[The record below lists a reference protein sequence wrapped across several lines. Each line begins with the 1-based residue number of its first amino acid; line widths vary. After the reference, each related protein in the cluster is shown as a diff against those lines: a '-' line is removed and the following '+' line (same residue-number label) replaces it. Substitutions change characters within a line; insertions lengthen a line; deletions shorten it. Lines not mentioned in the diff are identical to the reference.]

1 MLASELPPSF
11 HAFMMVISFVLGAM
25 IGSFANVCIC
35 RWPAGESVVSPRS
48 RCPKCMNGIAWHDN
62 FPMLS
67 WLILGAKCR
76 NCGNPISW
84 QYPLVEAITALLF
97 LCVYLK
103 FGLTLAA
110 PVYMLLCVAL
120 VICTFQ
126 DLADWT
132 IPNEITF
139 PGIPLGFALSLVGM
153 FYGEASGLLVW
164 GDNAV
169 FDAIG
174 GILLGGGVLFA
185 LDKIAIVLLKKPG
198 MGFGD
203 VKLLAMLGGFVGVQ
217 GVIFIIV
224 ASSMMGAV
232 IGLAVIFYF
241 KVFGSSTSGG
251 ESQPDTSPKAAA
263 DYDDDD
269 IELEGHYLPFGPFLA
284 LGGLLYL
291 FFGPQLVALYLAAA
305 TLSPPESIL

>member
-1 MLASELPPSF
+1 MSAPEIASLHTF
-11 HAFMMVISFVLGAM
+11 LMVLSFVLGAM

-35 RWPAGESVVSPRS
+35 RWPAGESVVRPRS
-48 RCPKCMNGIAWHDN
+48 RCPKCMSSIAWYDN
-62 FPMLS
+62 FPILS

-84 QYPLVEAITALLF
+84 QYPLVEAITGALF
-97 LCVYLK
+97 LLVYLK
-103 FGLTLAA
+103 FGLTLAT
-110 PVYMLLCVAL
+110 PVYMLLAVSL

-139 PGIPLGFALSLVGM
+139 PGIPLGLALSLVGM
-153 FYGEASGLLVW
+153 FMGDASGLLVV
-164 GDNAV
+164 GENAV
-169 FDAIG
+169 FDALG
-174 GILLGGGVLFA
+174 GILLGGGVLYA
-185 LDKIAIVLLKKPG
+185 LDKVAILLLKKPG

-203 VKLLAMLGGFVGVQ
+203 VKLLAMMGGFVGVK

-224 ASSMMGAV
+224 ASSMTGAV
-232 IGLAVIFYF
+232 IGVAVMLYF
-241 KVFGSSTSGG
+241 KAKGSSKS
-251 ESQPDTSPKAAA
+251 EEEKAAAPKAAE

-284 LGGLLYL
+284 LGGILYL
-291 FFGPQLVALYLAAA
+291 FVGPQLIDWYLSTM
-305 TLSPPESIL
+305 TLSGTEPLI

>member
-1 MLASELPPSF
+1 MLAADIPASLNT
-11 HAFMMVISFVLGAM
+11 FMMVLSFVLGAM

-35 RWPAGESVVSPRS
+35 RWPAGESVVKPRS
-48 RCPKCMNGIAWHDN
+48 RCPKCMSSIAWYDN
-62 FPMLS
+62 IPILS

-84 QYPLVEAITALLF
+84 QYPLVEAITGGLF
-97 LCVYLK
+97 LLVYLK
-103 FGLTLAA
+103 YGITIAS
-110 PVYMLLCVAL
+110 PIYMLLAVSL

-139 PGIPLGFALSLVGM
+139 PGIPAGLAISVIGM
-153 FYGEASGLLVW
+153 LYGTESGLVVT

-169 FDAIG
+169 FNALG
-174 GILLGGGVLFA
+174 GILLGGGILYA
-185 LDKIAIVLLKKPG
+185 LDKVAIILLKKPG

-203 VKLLAMLGGFVGVQ
+203 VKLLAMMGGFVGVP
-217 GVIFIIV
+217 GVIFTIV
-224 ASSMMGAV
+224 ASSMTGAV
-232 IGLAVIFYF
+232 IGLLVIGYF
-241 KVFGSSTSGG
+241 KVFGSAKQKEESG
-251 ESQPDTSPKAAA
+251 EEAPQKAAE

-291 FFGPQLVALYLAAA
+291 FFGPELVDLYLSAMQPA
-305 TLSPPESIL
+305 L